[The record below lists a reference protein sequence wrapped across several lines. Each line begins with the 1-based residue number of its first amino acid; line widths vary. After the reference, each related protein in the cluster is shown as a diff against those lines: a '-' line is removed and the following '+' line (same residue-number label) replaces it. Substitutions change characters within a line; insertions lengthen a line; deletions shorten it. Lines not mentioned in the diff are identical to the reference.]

1 MKRYRNKISSS
12 VPEQAAEWLV
22 ELGEPSRTEARRR
35 EFMNWLKK
43 SPQHIEEFLGIATL
57 QLEVAEQSSVVQE
70 IVTEL
75 KARDDQCMVP
85 LFREPV
91 TPARLPVLQRRRRA
105 RYLAWAS
112 AAGLAVAVI
121 AVVLVRLPIFEPP
134 LINHRTELGEQRSI
148 VLDDGSIMILN
159 TLSEATVQFSRA
171 TRQVTLVAGE
181 AMFDVVSN
189 PDRPFV
195 VETGAMSLSVL
206 GTTFSVYRKKNS
218 TRLAVVEGAVSAVSR
233 YAPGNNVVV
242 RTGEGAV
249 ATLQGISLTDLQFDV
264 EKAIAWTERRLIF
277 DGAPLA
283 EVVAEFNRYN
293 RLPLVVEDSALAN
306 RAITTVFNAHDV
318 SALVGFLQLEP
329 DVEVRYGEDAIRIRV
344 RR

>member
-1 MKRYRNKISSS
+1 MKRYRHNISSS

-22 ELGEPSRTEARRR
+22 ELAEPRTEARRR

-43 SPQHIEEFLGIATL
+43 SPQHIEEFLDNATL
-57 QLEVAEQSSVVQE
+57 QLEIAEQSSVVQD
-70 IVTEL
+70 IVAQL
-75 KARDDQCMVP
+75 KSQDDRCTVP

-91 TPARLPVLQRRRRA
+91 VPGRLPVTQRRRRT
-105 RYLAWAS
+105 RYVAWAS
-112 AAGLAVAVI
+112 AAALAVI
-121 AVVLVRLPIFEPP
+121 AIVLVQLPILEPP
-134 LINHRTELGEQRSI
+134 PISHRTEVGEQRSI
-148 VLDDGSIMILN
+148 VLDDGSIVTLN
-159 TLSEATVQFSRA
+159 TLSEATVQFSRP

-206 GTTFSVYRKKNS
+206 GTKFSVYRKKNS

-233 YAPGNNVVV
+233 YAPASNVVV
-242 RTGEGAV
+242 RMGEGAV
-249 ATLQGISLTDLQFDV
+249 ATLQGISLTDPQFDV

-293 RLPLVVEDSALAN
+293 RLPLVVEDGALAN

>member
-1 MKRYRNKISSS
+1 MKRYRRNISSS
-12 VPEQAAEWLV
+12 VPEQTAEWLV
-22 ELGEPSRTEARRR
+22 ELAEPTCTEARRR
-35 EFMNWLKK
+35 AFMKWLKK

-57 QLEVAEQSSVVQE
+57 QLDVAEQSSVVQD
-70 IVTEL
+70 IVAEL
-75 KARDDQCMVP
+75 KFQDDQCMVP

-112 AAGLAVAVI
+112 AAALAVAVI

-249 ATLQGISLTDLQFDV
+249 ATLQGISLTDPRFDV

-277 DGAPLA
+277 DAAPLA

-329 DVEVRYGEDAIRIRV
+329 DVEVRYGDDAIRIRV

>member
-1 MKRYRNKISSS
+1 

-22 ELGEPSRTEARRR
+22 ELAEPARTRARRR
-35 EFMNWLKK
+35 EFMKWLKE
-43 SPQHIEEFLGIATL
+43 SPQHIEEFLRIATL
-57 QLEVAEQSSVVQE
+57 QLEVAEQSSVVQD

-75 KARDDQCMVP
+75 KSRDDRCTVP

-91 TPARLPVLQRRRRA
+91 TPARLPVAERHGRA

-112 AAGLAVAVI
+112 AAALAVI
-121 AVVLVRLPIFEPP
+121 AVVLVRSPVFEPP
-134 LINHRTELGEQRSI
+134 PISHRTELGEQRSI

-206 GTTFSVYRKKNS
+206 GTKFSVYRKKNS

-249 ATLQGISLTDLQFDV
+249 ATVQGISLTDLKFDV

-318 SALVGFLQLEP
+318 SALVGFLKLEP